1 MLTAAQA
8 HRNIYIKKTIGTL
21 IPTLILTIGIAVGV
35 TNLGSVREFFIGAT
49 GDEANIQVDTQAI
62 LGPMP
67 RPWRNLAQGGEDKN
81 WRLQPLTQQVKALKP
96 EYIRI
101 DHIYDFY
108 DVVSRGPSGL
118 QFNWAKMDPVISDI
132 LAVGAKPYISM
143 SYLPPAIAPN
153 GDIVGQPPNWNEWQV
168 IVQKTV
174 EHFSKQRGIEDVV
187 YEVWNEPDL
196 FGKWKAGGSK
206 NYMTLYIYSS
216 RGAQQAMA
224 NGTKAFKLGGPAIT
238 ALYENW
244 VKQLLDVAAKQNL
257 KLDFISWHRYNR
269 DIDVYRK
276 DFAQAKEWI
285 AANPQFSNIEL
296 HVTEWGHDSEIDPGY
311 DGAFGAAHTAAVAT
325 EMVGQ
330 IQRGFVFEIQDGRS
344 GDGKEYWGRWGL
356 FTHQDF
362 GAKAKPRYRALKF
375 IDDNIGAQRV
385 SILGKG
391 TWVKAMAARSG
402 DATTVVLTNYDS
414 AGRHNENVPI
424 TFKSLI
430 GSNFAVD
437 TIFMDGRNNR
447 TEVSTTSAELKVV
460 VSMPVNTVAAVRLVP
475 LSAQVE
481 VVELTSQPVVTP
493 TSQPTQS
500 PEITST
506 PITQ

>member
-1 MLTAAQA
+1 MPTAAQI
-8 HRNIYIKKTIGTL
+8 HRNAYIRKTIGTL
-21 IPTLILTIGIAVGV
+21 IPILILTIGIAVGV
-35 TNLGSVREFFIGAT
+35 TNLGSIREFFIGAT

-108 DVVSRGPSGL
+108 DIVSRGPSGL
-118 QFNWAKMDPVISDI
+118 QFNWAKMDAVVNDI
-132 LAVGAKPYISM
+132 LAVGAKPYISL

-153 GDIVGQPPNWNEWQV
+153 GDIVGQPTNWNEWQV

-196 FGKWKAGGSK
+196 FGKWRAGGSK

-224 NGTKAFKLGGPAIT
+224 NGTKNFKLGGPAIT

-244 VKQLLDVAAKQNL
+244 VKQLLDTAATQNL

-276 DFAQAKEWI
+276 DFAQAKDWI
-285 AANPQFSNIEL
+285 AAYPQFSNLEL
-296 HVTEWGHDSEIDPGY
+296 HITEWGHDSDIDPGY
-311 DGAFGAAHTAAVAT
+311 DGTFAAAHTAAVAT

-330 IQRGFVFEIQDGRS
+330 IHRGFVFEIQDGKS

-362 GAKAKPRYRALKF
+362 GAKTKPRYRALKF
-375 IDDNIGAQRV
+375 IDDNIGNQRV

-402 DATTVVLTNYDS
+402 DATTVVLANYDAS
-414 AGRHNENVPI
+414 GRHNENVPV

-430 GSNFAVD
+430 GSNFTVD

-460 VSMPVNTVAAVRLVP
+460 VSMPANTVATVRLIP
-475 LSAQVE
+475 LSPQIE
-481 VVELTSQPVVTP
+481 EIESKPTTEIPINPSPKPETSSATI
-493 TSQPTQS
+493 SQ
-500 PEITST
+500 
-506 PITQ
+506 